1 MQRYHSFALVFW
13 MINLLFLSPRFMTA
27 NRLLCLTSNYPNKW
41 TVSLRTLNVYNLCP
55 TLSMIKECRDL
66 SAPTLCYTGKRKT
79 ESVKSWKQKK
89 TMKTFLLLCLL
100 QLLFTYCHLSRN
112 HPLLHTHIF
121 SLTMSG
127 DRVCVHILL
136 WRVMDQ
142 RCANPIPPF
151 SWSPWHDSSS
161 LPLPHNLPPF
171 HQKKIFRI
179 PPEYQLLAHVL
190 MHQILK
196 IY

>member
-27 NRLLCLTSNYPNKW
+27 NRLLCLTSNNPNKW
-41 TVSLRTLNVYNLCP
+41 TVPLRTLNVYSLCP

-136 WRVMDQ
+136 WRVMDHLEMT
-142 RCANPIPPF
+142 PLPF
-151 SWSPWHDSSS
+151 PYHTTS
-161 LPLPHNLPPF
+161 LPLIKRRFL
-171 HQKKIFRI
+171 
-179 PPEYQLLAHVL
+179 EYLLSTNSWL
-190 MHQILK
+190 M
-196 IY
+196 Y